1 MCEFRENKGS
11 KTFKI
16 HSKGGDNFRFW
27 QRPEKESQLSHLN
40 CMRKSPV
47 PCSFKNRKCLF
58 PKRKLSAEEALPC
71 TANSPLRTGLCI
83 GAEARQKNA
92 LLADHAQKDC
102 MFTVSSVRVWGG
114 PPPCC
119 LCSKCEVAATSSSHS
134 HAAVATNAEAKQ
146 QRKNNGNKSYSILKF
161 FSGSCLR
168 ENKEL
173 LPKPTLVLLQGP
185 NMTEITPVRNFTRA
199 MLCFQLL
206 SWKSCRS
213 SYVWVSFSFSV
224 SAWQWKFSLD
234 PAFPRSCH
242 ETAASA
248 NRNFKHSCIP
258 ACLNGISFLNLFLDS

>member
-1 MCEFRENKGS
+1 MPLPQEKTVCRRSTPLYCKLPFEDWLVYRGWS
-11 KTFKI
+11 K
-16 HSKGGDNFRFW
+16 
-27 QRPEKESQLSHLN
+27 
-40 CMRKSPV
+40 
-47 PCSFKNRKCLF
+47 
-58 PKRKLSAEEALPC
+58 AEECSSGWSC
-71 TANSPLRTGLCI
+71 TEGLHVH
-83 GAEARQKNA
+83 ETF
-92 LLADHAQKDC
+92 H
-102 MFTVSSVRVWGG
+102 VSSVRVWGG

-199 MLCFQLL
+199 MLCFQSL

>member
-102 MFTVSSVRVWGG
+102 MFTRHFMSPLLEFEEGHLPAACAANAKWL
-114 PPPCC
+114 PPAPAIPM
-119 LCSKCEVAATSSSHS
+119 LLW
-134 HAAVATNAEAKQ
+134 Q
-146 QRKNNGNKSYSILKF
+146 PMLKLN
-161 FSGSCLR
+161 SRG
-168 ENKEL
+168 K
-173 LPKPTLVLLQGP
+173 T
-185 NMTEITPVRNFTRA
+185 MEIKV
-199 MLCFQLL
+199 
-206 SWKSCRS
+206 
-213 SYVWVSFSFSV
+213 
-224 SAWQWKFSLD
+224 
-234 PAFPRSCH
+234 
-242 ETAASA
+242 
-248 NRNFKHSCIP
+248 I
-258 ACLNGISFLNLFLDS
+258 LFLSFFLAAA